1 MILSV
6 DNFLDNETFDILNA
20 SMLSKLDRVKCRKA
34 DDVGNE
40 KSHSEAYTQLHGDI
54 LFPKMHLGVHIGPI
68 IDKVRNYIETEIGK
82 SIPVVESTHYAFMN
96 QGYLIRRHV
105 DSISTPIDF
114 DELAKNY
121 KAFIFSHSKW
131 EEEWGGHL
139 CFKNTEKEYLPVPN
153 RLVVYTTDEPH
164 WTILMNEKS
173 GDATRM
179 IMGIRFGNYH

>member
-1 MILSV
+1 MILRV

-20 SMLSKLDRVKCRKA
+20 SMLSKIDSAKSRKA

-40 KSHSEAYTQLHGDI
+40 KSYSLAYTELHGDI
-54 LFPKMHLGVHIGPI
+54 LFPSMHLGAHIGPI
-68 IDKVRNYIETEIGK
+68 INKVRNYIETAIDK
-82 SIPVVESTHYAFMN
+82 SIPDVESTHYAFMN
-96 QGYLIRRHV
+96 QGYIIRRHV
-105 DSISTPIDF
+105 DSKSIPIDF

-121 KAFIFSHSKW
+121 KAFLFSHNEW

-139 CFKNTEKEYLPVPN
+139 CFSTEEEYLPLPN

-179 IMGIRFGNYH
+179 IMGIRFGNYY